1 MNIPAADLL
10 VSTLRPGDA
19 VGEHTM
25 ALARLLAE
33 RGARPHIHTTRIP
46 APLPPDISQMATA
59 TPIGA
64 YHPAAELTL
73 LEYAIWFPLAE
84 RFRERTAPGLFWY
97 HGVTPPHLWAGDFGR
112 ELLITSQL
120 NSELVWFAHHAVAV
134 SPYIARELHE
144 WSGYPL
150 ERIAIVPNGVAVE
163 RFRQPPSPAAL
174 DALRSAH
181 GLHGKEVLLYV
192 GRLAGNKRIDLLLEA
207 LAQLR
212 SAHPALHLLIVG
224 DGESSATLRDLKTLL
239 QEQAL
244 RLGLEGA
251 VSFTGRVPDQAP
263 YYHLARVFLLPSE
276 HEGFGV
282 PLIEAM
288 AAGIPVIA
296 ARAGA
301 MPWLV
306 GEEGAGNEPAG
317 LLFAPGDSRE
327 LAGQLHRLL
336 GEEGLA
342 AALTHAGARRAA
354 DFSLEAFRR
363 NATAAI
369 DETMARRHEPL
380 LGLQRNQN
388 RLYATADVAMRSYR
402 VRSALP
408 VVGPLIERLRTAG
421 TSHLKEAYL
430 DRIIERQVAWNRQA
444 AGEVAALRAELAQL
458 RAEIARLRAE

>member
-1 MNIPAADLL
+1 
-10 VSTLRPGDA
+10 
-19 VGEHTM
+19 
-25 ALARLLAE
+25 
-33 RGARPHIHTTRIP
+33 
-46 APLPPDISQMATA
+46 MATA
-59 TPIGA
+59 TPIGD
-64 YHPAAELTL
+64 YHARADLTVL
-73 LEYAIWFPLAE
+73 KYAIWFPLAE
-84 RFRERTAPGLFWY
+84 RFRERSNPGLFWY
-97 HGVTPPHLWAGDFGR
+97 HGVTPPHLWAGEYGR
-112 ELLITSQL
+112 ELLITSQM
-120 NSELVWFAHHAVAV
+120 NSELVWYAHHAVAD
-134 SPYIARELHE
+134 SPTNAQELHD

-150 ERIAIVPNGVAVE
+150 ERIAVVPIGIAVD
-163 RFRQPPSPAAL
+163 RFRQAPSPQEL
-174 DALRSAH
+174 NALRSAH

-192 GRLAGNKRIDLLLEA
+192 GRLAGNKRIDLLLAA
-207 LAQLR
+207 LAQVR
-212 SAHPALHLLIVG
+212 NEHRDLHLLIVG
-224 DGESSATLRDLKTLL
+224 DGESNATLRDLKTLL

-244 RLGLEGA
+244 HLGLEGA
-251 VSFTGRVPDQAP
+251 VTFTGRVPDQAP

-317 LLFAPGDSRE
+317 LLFAPGDSQE

-336 GEEGLA
+336 SEEGLA
-342 AALTHAGARRAA
+342 AGLTHAGARRAA
-354 DFSLEAFRR
+354 DFSLAAFRR

-380 LGLQRNQN
+380 LGLQRNHN

-402 VRSALP
+402 VRSAAP
-408 VVGPLIERLRTAG
+408 VVGPLIEWVRAAG

-444 AGEVAALRAELAQL
+444 ANEVAALRAELAQL
-458 RAEIARLRAE
+458 RAEIARLRDE